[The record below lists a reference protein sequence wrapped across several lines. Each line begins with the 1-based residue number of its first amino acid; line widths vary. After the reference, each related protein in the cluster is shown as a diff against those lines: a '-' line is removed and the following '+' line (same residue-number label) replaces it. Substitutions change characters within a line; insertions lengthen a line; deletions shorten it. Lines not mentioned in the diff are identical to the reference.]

1 MDWASVPFPTEPL
14 AVNLP
19 GTRLY
24 YLCQFL
30 LLFWS
35 EGPSPTQHLI
45 NAPTNMMTQMQENV
59 SACILAKSATGDSH
73 IQL

>member
-1 MDWASVPFPTEPL
+1 MDWVRAPVPTEPL
-14 AVNLP
+14 AVNLL
-19 GTRLY
+19 GLRLY
-24 YLCQFL
+24 YLCQFP
-30 LLFWS
+30 LFFRRDGTS
-35 EGPSPTQHLI
+35 RPQHLI